1 MRKKYYISNS
11 NYYVIRNGLLDTN
24 DSVLKMSIQSLI
36 TQLEENWLLNPKCS
50 KDLCAIL
57 YKIVQSTDYKIRK
70 WAYHL
75 IVYKNTP
82 DLIMR
87 CIKNLVDGIENDKEN
102 ITWIMAIASIA
113 FERGKL
119 DRLYKQYVGSKISKL
134 EYQLCTTIFSVQGIY
149 FSKQSIRRIVE
160 KDDIL
165 AKKWLTKMYA
175 CVYREAKKQQ
185 YTKVVD
191 ARIMNELLQED
202 ALNRYA
208 LWAFSTFEKVQL
220 KKIKITPCKAVNL
233 KDKSKAWYYNCLFK
247 DEGYVRKNQ
256 DHVVQI
262 LDDFGL
268 FPQVVKGGILRGV
281 EGIKYNLDYIESKL
295 VEIYFELDE
304 EKIEDIPLI
313 ISLTQIFLKHVN
325 ESDELKKI
333 LMDMKGNTKIE
344 AVKRILFFCNYNEKE
359 TEKMSR
365 TFNFYGQNQYNEKNN
380 QAIQINSAEK
390 YGDIL
395 GIAGRIKE
403 ISDKLDEGYYDRILE
418 THGIELKNMLTNFE
432 YELSYGKSLENV
444 KDFYQVREKID
455 KLEACVIELK
465 ESKISERKIKFSN
478 ILTKFSEVCTVI
490 ISTPQL
496 IDVAQNIMVHIE
508 NFLKY

>member
-1 MRKKYYISNS
+1 M
-11 NYYVIRNGLLDTN
+11 
-24 DSVLKMSIQSLI
+24 
-36 TQLEENWLLNPKCS
+36 
-50 KDLCAIL
+50 
-57 YKIVQSTDYKIRK
+57 
-70 WAYHL
+70 
-75 IVYKNTP
+75 
-82 DLIMR
+82 
-87 CIKNLVDGIENDKEN
+87 
-102 ITWIMAIASIA
+102 
-113 FERGKL
+113 
-119 DRLYKQYVGSKISKL
+119 
-134 EYQLCTTIFSVQGIY
+134 
-149 FSKQSIRRIVE
+149 
-160 KDDIL
+160 
-165 AKKWLTKMYA
+165 
-175 CVYREAKKQQ
+175 
-185 YTKVVD
+185 
-191 ARIMNELLQED
+191 
-202 ALNRYA
+202 
-208 LWAFSTFEKVQL
+208 
-220 KKIKITPCKAVNL
+220 
-233 KDKSKAWYYNCLFK
+233 
-247 DEGYVRKNQ
+247 
-256 DHVVQI
+256 
-262 LDDFGL
+262 
-268 FPQVVKGGILRGV
+268 
-281 EGIKYNLDYIESKL
+281 